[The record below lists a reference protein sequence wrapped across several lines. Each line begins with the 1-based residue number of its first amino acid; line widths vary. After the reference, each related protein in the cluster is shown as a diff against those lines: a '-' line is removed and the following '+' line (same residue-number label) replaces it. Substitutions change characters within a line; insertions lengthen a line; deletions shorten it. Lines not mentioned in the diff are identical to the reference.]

1 MIYPNLGPTYYDE
14 KDRGVLSH
22 METFYLE
29 AITTMQA
36 YWALADTN
44 NRFYAGDQN
53 VWTDIYGGV
62 VPINRRRQ
70 FTFNRI
76 RRTVNMIDG
85 HQRRNRKS
93 IIAVPM
99 ENGDAKTADQFTKAL
114 MWIYDTENVGHTFS
128 DAFKGGL
135 ISGMNL
141 LQLWMDYRN
150 DPING
155 DIKVDN
161 CAYNSFLIDPF
172 FRKADLS
179 DCRAIWKRNYL
190 SKKQC
195 LSLLPDKE
203 DDILGMMGSPSNR
216 DGKFQFMPEQSNF
229 SFKNLLTYDE
239 YYYADFRTQKMLVDT
254 QTGETMEWRKDDNEL
269 LNRYLSQYPT
279 VTLIEQEIPTV
290 RMAIVVQGK
299 VMYDGPQSSGLDSY
313 PFVPVYCYYNPQLP
327 YYDRRIQGIVS
338 DLIDPQYLYNRRK
351 IIELDILESQVN
363 SGYIYK
369 ENALVNPA
377 DVFNLAGQGKGIAIK
392 EEAQITDVIQ
402 IQAPQIPPTMMAISE
417 LLGKEISEV
426 SGVNDEL
433 LGTQSDSLSGF
444 QSALRQGAGL
454 TTLQGV
460 FDQADLSLAL
470 LGRRQ
475 LELMQLNWTPGKMK
489 QILEGE
495 EPTPEFYNK
504 NFGKYNCAIEEGL
517 NTTTQKQMMFAQMLE
532 LRQAGVPIP
541 DSELLEACT
550 LQNKTRIIEKM
561 EQEKQQAMQ
570 MQQMQLE
577 LQQQQAQMAMQE
589 QQARIQLAQ
598 ARAVADEGLGAER
611 YSRIEENKAL
621 ALERRA
627 EARKDDDQA
636 LLNLVK
642 ALKEIE
648 SVDLANLEK
657 LLALSRMSSGQSQ
670 QSMQQYV

>member
-22 METFYLE
+22 METFYSE

-70 FTFNRI
+70 FTFNHI
-76 RRTVNMIDG
+76 RPTINMVSG

-114 MWIYDTENVGHTFS
+114 MWINNTENVGHTFS
-128 DAFKGGL
+128 DAFHGGL

-141 LQLWMDYRN
+141 LQLWIDYRN
-150 DPING
+150 DPVNG

-161 CAYNSFLIDPF
+161 CAYNSFVIDPF

-203 DDILGMMGSPSNR
+203 DDIIGMMGSPGGR
-216 DGKFQFMPEQSNF
+216 DSKFQYLPENYNF

-254 QTGETMEWRKDDNEL
+254 QTGETMEWRKDDAES
-269 LNRYLSQYPT
+269 LNRFLYQYPS

-290 RMAIVVQGK
+290 RMAIVVQGR
-299 VMYDGPQSSGLDSY
+299 VMYDGPQPSGLDAY

-327 YYDRRIQGIVS
+327 YYDRRIQGMVS
-338 DLIDPQYLYNRRK
+338 DLIDPAFLYNRRK

-402 IQAPQIPPTMMAISE
+402 IQAPQIPPSMMAISE
-417 LLGKEISEV
+417 ILGKEIAKI
-426 SGVNDEL
+426 SGVNEEL

-444 QSALRQGAGL
+444 QSALRQSAGL
-454 TTLQGV
+454 TTLQGI

-470 LGRRQ
+470 MGRRQ
-475 LELMQLNWTPGKMK
+475 LELIQLNWTPGKMK
-489 QILEGE
+489 KILEGE

-517 NTTTQKQMMFAQMLE
+517 NTTTQKQMMFAQLLE
-532 LRQAGVPIP
+532 LREKGVPIP
-541 DSELLEACT
+541 DSELMEACT

-570 MQQMQLE
+570 MQQQQMQ
-577 LQQQQAQMAMQE
+577 LQQQQAQMTMQE

-621 ALERRA
+621 AFERRA

-648 SVDLANLEK
+648 TVDLANLEK
-657 LLALSRMSSGQSQ
+657 LLTLSRLSSGQE
-670 QSMQQYV
+670 QSMQQNV